1 MVSPYLTPLVV
12 AGPTASGKS
21 GLALK
26 LALKHG
32 GEIIC
37 ADSRQFYKFMRIG
50 TASPS
55 DEEMSLVPHHGY
67 NIVDPR
73 SHKID
78 SGFFIDFVKKQVNL
92 LQERKV
98 KPIIVGGTGLYL
110 RA

>member
-1 MVSPYLTPLVV
+1 MVSSHLTPLII

-37 ADSRQFYKFMRIG
+37 ADSRQFYKFMSIG

-55 DEEMSLVPHHGY
+55 EEELGLVPHHGY
-67 NIVDPR
+67 NLVDPR
-73 SHKID
+73 EQKID
-78 SGFFIDFVKKQVNL
+78 AGFS
-92 LQERKV
+92 
-98 KPIIVGGTGLYL
+98 
-110 RA
+110 